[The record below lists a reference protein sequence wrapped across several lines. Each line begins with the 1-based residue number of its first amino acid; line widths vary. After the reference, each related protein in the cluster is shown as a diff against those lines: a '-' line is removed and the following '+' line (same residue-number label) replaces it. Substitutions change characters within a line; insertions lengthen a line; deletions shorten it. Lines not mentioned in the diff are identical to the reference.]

1 MCSFYVQ
8 LMLRIQISTFFA
20 NHSALSDKGLS
31 LRSSLNEEN
40 ECVFNK
46 GYFFERYTT
55 NRKQLHKILEFDF
68 FSLVG
73 VLRPQDLSSVSPPT
87 LRR

>member
-46 GYFFERYTT
+46 GIQQTESNFIKYWNLISF
-55 NRKQLHKILEFDF
+55 LL
-68 FSLVG
+68 
-73 VLRPQDLSSVSPPT
+73 
-87 LRR
+87 